1 MSTFALTDE
10 QLAYVRAVREVAV
23 QELLPL
29 AERGAESQVNR
40 PLLEA
45 MGKHGLLG
53 RLFGGNGR
61 SAAAMELCLLRETLA
76 EVCTEAETALALQAL
91 GSYPFV
97 LFGTAEQA
105 GRYRDGVAAG
115 TVVASFAL
123 SEAEAGSDAAA
134 LQLGA
139 EPDGDGWRLT
149 GEKTWI
155 SNAPEA
161 DVYTVFART
170 TPETRARGITAFLV
184 AGDAPGL
191 TGEHLDMLA
200 PHAIGR
206 LSFDGVRVERA
217 DVLGEVDAGFKVA
230 MRTLDVLRPSVGA
243 FAVGMAQAALDA
255 ALEHATRRQAFGGVL
270 SDQQAVSHLLAEMAT
285 RVEASRLLVYAAAAA
300 YDGGTAPE
308 LVTRRAAMAKLF
320 ATESAQFVVDAAV
333 QLHGARALQRGH
345 LLERLYRDVRAPRI
359 YEGASEVQRTIIG
372 RSLVQGATGPA
383 GQAGRAGQGG
393 RQA

>member
-1 MSTFALTDE
+1 MSAFALTDE
-10 QLAYVRAVREVAV
+10 QRAYVRQVREVAV
-23 QELLPL
+23 QSLVPL
-29 AERGAESQVNR
+29 AEQGVEGRVNR

-45 MGKHGLLG
+45 MGSHGLLS
-53 RLFGGNGR
+53 RLFGPTGR

-76 EVCTEAETALALQAL
+76 TVCTDAETALALQAL

-97 LFGTAEQA
+97 LFGNEPVAE
-105 GRYRDGVAAG
+105 RYREGVAAG

-134 LQLGA
+134 LGLRA
-139 EPDGDGWRLT
+139 EPEGEGWRLT

-170 TPETRARGITAFLV
+170 TADARARGITAFVV
-184 AGDAPGL
+184 AGNAPGL
-191 TGEHLDMLA
+191 TGQALDMLA

-206 LSFDGVRVERA
+206 LTFDGVRVERA

-255 ALEHATRRQAFGGVL
+255 AIEHTTSRQAFGGVL

-300 YDGGTAPE
+300 YDAGAAAE
-308 LVTRRAAMAKLF
+308 LLTRKAAMAKLF

-372 RSLVQGATGPA
+372 RSLTQAATSERA
-383 GQAGRAGQGG
+383 EQA
-393 RQA
+393 